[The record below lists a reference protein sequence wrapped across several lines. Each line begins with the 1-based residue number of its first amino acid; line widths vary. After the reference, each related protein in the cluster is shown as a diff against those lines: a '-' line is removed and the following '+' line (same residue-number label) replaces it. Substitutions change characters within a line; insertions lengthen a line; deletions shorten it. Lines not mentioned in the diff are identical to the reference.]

1 MNIRD
6 EIKTLG
12 LNSIGEVIPKPKAQK
27 PFLIK
32 GMGKRRG
39 EEALIYLIP
48 SHTGRSPYQ
57 KGITLSEFESAY
69 SQLKNSG
76 ELTRQWF
83 NLNLQKCAKEGAC
96 NFTTVGGIF
105 ELLKLAKYSGNG
117 CYTSLS

>member
-1 MNIRD
+1 MNIID
-6 EIKTLG
+6 EIKLLG
-12 LNSIGEVIPKPKAQK
+12 IDSIGDVIPKPNAKES
-27 PFLIK
+27 FLIK

-57 KGITLSEFESAY
+57 KGITLSEFDSAY
-69 SQLKNSG
+69 SQLKTSG

-105 ELLKLAKYSGNG
+105 ELLKLAKYCGKG